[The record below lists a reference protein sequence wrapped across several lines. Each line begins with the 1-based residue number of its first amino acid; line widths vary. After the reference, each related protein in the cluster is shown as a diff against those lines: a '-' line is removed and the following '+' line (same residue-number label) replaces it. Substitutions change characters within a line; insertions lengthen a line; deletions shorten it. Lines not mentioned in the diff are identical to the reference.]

1 MRPSTQAF
9 RGMSRL
15 QIRAIA
21 VHTFVVV
28 FSWEKC
34 WFIFFLIIWI
44 LTWQF
49 WRKQTAEV
57 LFLSFFIDTFYIP
70 WFRCTVKPPIPPL
83 SGLAKKRQHW
93 KNGGKGSYI
102 LPTYQE
108 KTYLGLENWPRYWG
122 EAVNGGAVLE
132 GSTVIPFLSFLCM
145 VDLTRNNSIQ
155 TLIDLLTI
163 IYIRK
168 PTLHIIMIYY
178 YII

>member
-70 WFRCTVKPPIPPL
+70 WFGCTAKPPILPL

-93 KNGGKGSYI
+93 KNGGKGN
-102 LPTYQE
+102 LPR
-108 KTYLGLENWPRYWG
+108 KDIFGPRKLAGVLG
-122 EAVNGGAVLE
+122 GGCKRRGGIGGIDCNTLFI
-132 GSTVIPFLSFLCM
+132 IP
-145 VDLTRNNSIQ
+145 
-155 TLIDLLTI
+155 
-163 IYIRK
+163 
-168 PTLHIIMIYY
+168 LHGRFD
-178 YII
+178 